1 MKERAKQTGHDG
13 TNVAVASPRAMA
25 VADDG
30 TLFSNA
36 PRPARSVCSLSLRVA
51 LGIRGRIDGSSGP
64 SPGFALSSASAAEVR
79 D

>member
-30 TLFSNA
+30 TLFVAGCGRRGDPSLGG
-36 PRPARSVCSLSLRVA
+36 RS
-51 LGIRGRIDGSSGP
+51 
-64 SPGFALSSASAAEVR
+64 SPLCLVHGHSASLC
-79 D
+79 